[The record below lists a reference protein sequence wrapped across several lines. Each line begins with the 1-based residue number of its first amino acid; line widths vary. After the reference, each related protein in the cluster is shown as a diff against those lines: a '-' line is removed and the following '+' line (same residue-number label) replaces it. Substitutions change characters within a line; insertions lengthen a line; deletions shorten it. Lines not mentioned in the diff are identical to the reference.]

1 MMGVGIENECL
12 VQVPQDGSQFKPPP
26 PPMVASMQN
35 GPKFDLTFFLN
46 LRPGIYPKSPDS
58 LDL

>member
-1 MMGVGIENECL
+1 MNVWYKSHRMDPSL
-12 VQVPQDGSQFKPPP
+12 SPPP